1 MKAQTFSAI
10 CLGVFSILLVNSAFA
25 QDPKRK
31 TLPSVTITSNNVALS
46 NRVLKNFTES
56 FKGAE
61 NVRWSQPSD
70 YFLVQFDLDEMKH
83 NALYMKR
90 GYRIYH
96 VGYGF
101 EKDLPSEILKTV
113 KLNYGGYVVN
123 RVFKVDQNNRQYW
136 YVNLQSP
143 KNLVSARIQNGV
155 VQEVLREKVTPATD
169 PLAAMIRNNNF
180 YFSHQLG
187 KQIVPLGHVRR

>member
-1 MKAQTFSAI
+1 MKAQLFSTI
-10 CLGVFSILLVNSAFA
+10 CLSAFSLLLVNSAFA
-25 QDPKRK
+25 QDPKRR
-31 TLPSVTITSNNVALS
+31 TLPSVTITSNNIALS

-56 FKGAE
+56 YKGAE

-101 EKDLPSEILKTV
+101 EKDLPTEILKTV
-113 KLNYGGYVVN
+113 RLNYGGYVVN

-143 KNLVSARIQNGV
+143 KNIVSARIQNGV
-155 VQEVLREKVTPATD
+155 LQEVLREKVTSSND
-169 PLAAMIRNNNF
+169 PLTAMIQNNF
-180 YFSHQLG
+180 NFFSHQLG
-187 KQIVPLGHVRR
+187 TQIVPLAHVRR

>member
-1 MKAQTFSAI
+1 MKAKTFSAI
-10 CLGVFSILLVNSAFA
+10 CFGLFWLLLFNSAYA

-31 TLPSVTITSNNVALS
+31 TLPSVTITSNNIALT
-46 NRVLKNFTES
+46 NKVLQNFTES
-56 FKGAE
+56 YKGAE

-70 YFLVQFDLDEMKH
+70 YYLVQFDLNEMKH

-113 KLNYGGYVVN
+113 KLNYRSYVVN
-123 RVFKVDQNNRQYW
+123 RVFKVDQDNREYRF
-136 YVNLQSP
+136 VNLESP
-143 KNLVSARIQNGV
+143 KNIVSARIQNGV
-155 VQEVLREKVTPATD
+155 LQEVFREKVSSATD
-169 PLAAMIRNNNF
+169 PLTAMITNNF
-180 YFSHQLG
+180 YYLSHQL
-187 KQIVPLGHVRR
+187 KTQIVPLAHVRQ